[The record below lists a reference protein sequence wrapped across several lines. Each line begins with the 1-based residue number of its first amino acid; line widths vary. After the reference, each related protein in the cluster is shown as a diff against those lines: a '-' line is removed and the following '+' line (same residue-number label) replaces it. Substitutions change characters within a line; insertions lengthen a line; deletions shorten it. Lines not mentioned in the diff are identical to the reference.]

1 MNDTNTDKP
10 NFQVATKS
18 AAGSNSTS
26 STSSTATQ
34 PKQGIIK
41 PTQAPPFKLE
51 APHTRRRHL
60 KVMIYG
66 NYGTGKTTLAG
77 TAANVESMRDV
88 LVINAESGD
97 LALTPFQDRIDT
109 IQVTEYKRMSQIKE
123 FLTKHCK
130 ARDAGDI
137 DKLREMESY
146 LRGYEVETPK
156 QYNTAIIDSLSEV
169 EQYCMNQ
176 LLGITDTTKLDE
188 EVQSAEWSEYKRN
201 HSMIQRLVRAFRDLP
216 MHVIFICGEQFNQDE
231 AKRYKYSPALTG
243 KLSKQV
249 QGFMDMVGYLA
260 IGNPKDDGTVPR
272 RLYVLPTGKYDAK
285 HRYANFHGSFFDDP
299 SMESIL
305 EQVGLLNSSGAPI
318 K

>member
-1 MNDTNTDKP
+1 MSDDKQ
-10 NFQVATKS
+10 FKATTS
-18 AAGSNSTS
+18 AAGNG
-26 STSSTATQ
+26 TQ
-34 PKQGIIK
+34 KKQETIK

-60 KVMIYG
+60 KLLIYG

-77 TAANVESMRDV
+77 TAAEVEDMSDV

-97 LALTPFQDRIDT
+97 LALTPFEDEIDT
-109 IQVTEYKRMSQIKE
+109 IQVTEYKRMAQIKD
-123 FLTKHCK
+123 FLSKHCK

-137 DKLREMESY
+137 EKLCEMESF
-146 LRGYEVETPK
+146 LRGYEVTDPK
-156 QYNTAIIDSLSEV
+156 QYNTVIIDSLSEV

-176 LLGITDTTKLDE
+176 LLGITDSTKLDE

-216 MHVIFICGEQFNQDE
+216 MNVVFICGEQYNQDE

-260 IGNPKDDGTVPR
+260 IGNPKEDGSVPR

-285 HRYANFHGSFFDDP
+285 HRYANFHGSFFEDP
-299 SMESIL
+299 SMKSIL
-305 EQVGLLNSSGAPI
+305 EQVGLLNPTGAPI

>member
-1 MNDTNTDKP
+1 MTDTQSKP
-10 NFQVATKS
+10 SVASKT
-18 AAGSNSTS
+18 AGGQKP
-26 STSSTATQ
+26 ATNGTQEKQ
-34 PKQGIIK
+34 PTIR
-41 PTQAPPFKLE
+41 PASAPPFHLE

-60 KVMIYG
+60 KLLVYG

-77 TAANVESMRDV
+77 SSAMVESMRDV

-97 LALTPFQDRIDT
+97 LALTPFQDAIDT
-109 IQVTEYKRMSQIKE
+109 IQVTQYKHMSAIKD
-123 FLTKHCK
+123 FLTAHCK

-137 DKLREMESY
+137 EKLKEMESR
-146 LRGYEVETPK
+146 LRGYEVDEPK
-156 QYNTAIIDSLSEV
+156 QYNTVIIDSLSEV

-188 EVQSAEWSEYKRN
+188 EVASAEWSEYKRN

-216 MHVIFICGEQFNQDE
+216 MNVIFICAEQFNQDE
-231 AKRYKYSPALTG
+231 TKKYKYSPALTG

-260 IGNPKDDGTVPR
+260 IGTPKDDGSVPR

-285 HRYANFHGSFFDDP
+285 HRYANFKGSFFEDP
-299 SMESIL
+299 SMQSIL
-305 EQVGLLNSSGAPI
+305 DEVGLSNPKGAPI

>member
-1 MNDTNTDKP
+1 MSETNKP
-10 NFQVATKS
+10 QVTSKS
-18 AAGSNSTS
+18 VAGNGNGNSE
-26 STSSTATQ
+26 Q
-34 PKQGIIK
+34 KKQETIR
-41 PTQAPPFKLE
+41 PTEAPPFTLE

-60 KVMIYG
+60 KLLIYG

-77 TAANVESMRDV
+77 SAADVPSMQDV

-109 IQVTEYKRMSQIKE
+109 IQVTEYKRMSKIRD
-123 FLTKHCK
+123 FLLAHCK

-137 DKLREMESY
+137 DKLKEMESK
-146 LRGYEVETPK
+146 LRGYEVDIPK
-156 QYNTAIIDSLSEV
+156 QYNTVIIDSLSEV

-216 MHVIFICGEQFNQDE
+216 MNVIYVCAEQYNQDE
-231 AKRYKYSPALTG
+231 TKKFKYSPALTG
-243 KLSKQV
+243 KLSKNV

-260 IGNPKDDGTVPR
+260 IGQPKDDGSVPR

-285 HRYANFHGSFFDDP
+285 HRYANFKGSFFEDP
-299 SMESIL
+299 TMQSIL
-305 EQVGLLNSSGAPI
+305 DQVGLSNPSGAPI